1 MNITVDTQSDCNAT
15 LRAEIPAD
23 QVKSERKSIVKA
35 FGAQAKIP
43 GFRPGKIPQSMIEKR
58 FAKDISAEL
67 EQRLISSACDQALK
81 DNEDLKVLNFKKPE
95 SADHQDDGSFNF
107 VMDLML
113 APTFELPEYKGI
125 KIVAAKPEPTEE
137 EVQLE
142 IDGLLQRYAEYTDIE
157 DRALQENDIC
167 VMDFTTTMDGEP
179 LDATAGILAGKDDYW
194 IQLKDD
200 AFLPGFPEQLIGAKL
215 DETLEVKSTIDDSF
229 PIEKFHNKELTF
241 SVKIKKIKEQDL
253 PEFDDKFVSETLQ
266 LGEDKTVSDLKEL
279 MSAQIT
285 QQKEQQ
291 INEDKVNQIIENLLG
306 KVDFNLP
313 EELVAAEAKNSVQQ
327 MVANAA
333 QQGLTEEQVA
343 AQQGDIEDAA
353 QKQAKNNIKTNFIMQ
368 EIAVTEKLVVSDE
381 EVVQRIAAMAQQ
393 QNKDPKT
400 LIKEF
405 QRDNRIP
412 SLRNSMV
419 IGKAIDFLLENAEI
433 EEVEAKEEA

>member
-1 MNITVDTQSDCNAT
+1 
-15 LRAEIPAD
+15 
-23 QVKSERKSIVKA
+23 
-35 FGAQAKIP
+35 
-43 GFRPGKIPQSMIEKR
+43 
-58 FAKDISAEL
+58 
-67 EQRLISSACDQALK
+67 
-81 DNEDLKVLNFKKPE
+81 
-95 SADHQDDGSFNF
+95 
-107 VMDLML
+107 
-113 APTFELPEYKGI
+113 
-125 KIVAAKPEPTEE
+125 
-137 EVQLE
+137 
-142 IDGLLQRYAEYTDIE
+142 
-157 DRALQENDIC
+157 
-167 VMDFTTTMDGEP
+167 
-179 LDATAGILAGKDDYW
+179 
-194 IQLKDD
+194 
-200 AFLPGFPEQLIGAKL
+200 
-215 DETLEVKSTIDDSF
+215 
-229 PIEKFHNKELTF
+229 
-241 SVKIKKIKEQDL
+241 
-253 PEFDDKFVSETLQ
+253 
-266 LGEDKTVSDLKEL
+266 